1 MSLISVESA
10 AGMLGCSRTTAYR
23 MVGEGLIPTVRM
35 MKRGVRVHK
44 EQLQKM
50 IDDAAAASIT
60 AAGGM
65 SEEMT
70 CPTKEKIHLIGG
82 SLSPKQTEKEYDDLL
97 ALATMRRRK
106 P

>member
-1 MSLISVESA
+1 MSLISVETA
-10 AGMLGCSRTTAYR
+10 ADMLGVSRTTAYR
-23 MVGEGLIPTVRM
+23 MVRDRLIPCVKW
-35 MKRGVRVHK
+35 MKRGVRVHQ

-50 IDDAAAASIT
+50 IDDAAAASISG
-60 AAGGM
+60 AGGM
-65 SEEMT
+65 SEET
-70 CPTKEKIHLIGG
+70 ICPTKERIHLIGG